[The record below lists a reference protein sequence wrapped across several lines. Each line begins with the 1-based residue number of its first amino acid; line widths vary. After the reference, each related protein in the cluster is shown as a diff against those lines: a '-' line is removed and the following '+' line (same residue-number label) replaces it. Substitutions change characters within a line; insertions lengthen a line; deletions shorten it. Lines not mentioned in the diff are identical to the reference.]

1 MAKYRIPLFDVTVEA
16 STRRAVD
23 EVLKSGWLNTG
34 TRAAELERRIARL
47 DGVRYAAA
55 VSSAT
60 AGLQLTLQALG
71 IGPGSEV
78 ITTPFTFVATT
89 AVILHNGATPVY
101 GDIDINTF
109 NLDPDEIERK
119 ITPKTAA
126 VLPVDIAGGPADYER
141 IAEICA
147 RRKIPL
153 IADAAHSLGA
163 MLHNKP
169 AARWVD
175 AAVHS
180 FQATKNLTCAD
191 GGMVTSKH
199 KLIVERVR
207 LLAQHAMTS
216 NAFERRKAGA
226 WQYDVVGLGSKANLT
241 DVHAAIGL
249 GQLSAFEKAQ
259 EKRAA
264 LAARYNERLADL
276 SEFLQIPSIIP
287 HGRHA
292 WHLYII
298 RLHRSRVRISKATF
312 IKKMAAAGIECGVHY
327 RPLFQLSF
335 YKGLGLDARYLPN
348 AAYVGERVVTLP
360 LYPALK
366 MREIDL
372 VCESIHRILKR

>member
-1 MAKYRIPLFDVTVEA
+1 MVKTRIPLFDLKI
-16 STRRAVD
+16 SPRSRREVD
-23 EVLKSGWLNTG
+23 RVLKSGWLNTG
-34 TRAAELERRIARL
+34 ARAVELERRIAHM

-60 AGLQLTLQALG
+60 AGLQLTLRALG
-71 IGPGSEV
+71 VGGGAEV

-89 AVILHNGATPVY
+89 AVILQNGATPVY
-101 GDIDINTF
+101 GDIDTGTF

-147 RRKIPL
+147 RRKVPL

-163 MLHNKP
+163 LLRGKP
-169 AARWVD
+169 VARWVD

-199 KLIVERVR
+199 KIVVERVR
-207 LLAQHAMTS
+207 LLARHAMTS
-216 NAFERRKAGA
+216 SAFERRQTGG
-226 WQYDVVGLGSKANLT
+226 WFYDVVGLGYKANMT

-249 GQLSAFEKAQ
+249 GQLASFEKSQ
-259 EKRAA
+259 KRRAV
-264 LAARYNERLADL
+264 LAARYSERLADL
-276 SEFLQIPSIIP
+276 EEFLQAPTVITN
-287 HGRHA
+287 GRHA

-298 RLHRSRVRISKATF
+298 RLHLSRLKFSRAAF
-312 IKKMAAAGIECGVHY
+312 IKKMAAVGIECGVHY
-327 RPLFQLSF
+327 RPIFEMSF

-360 LYPALK
+360 LYPELK
-366 MREIDL
+366 DSNVDY
-372 VCESIHRILKR
+372 VCECIHHILRR